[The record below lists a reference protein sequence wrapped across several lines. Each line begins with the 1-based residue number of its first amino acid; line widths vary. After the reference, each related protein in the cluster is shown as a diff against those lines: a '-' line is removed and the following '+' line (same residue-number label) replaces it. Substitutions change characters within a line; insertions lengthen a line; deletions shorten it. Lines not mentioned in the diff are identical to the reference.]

1 MFKIKNFGKDEV
13 FSSVEEMKEA
23 LSTKYLGM
31 HVSIVFKTKSKSNLL
46 STLFVS
52 VDSDGKITESYGD
65 MAEVDFS
72 KIA

>member
-23 LSTKYLGM
+23 LSKKYLGM
-31 HVSIVFKTKSKSNLL
+31 HVSIVFKTKSNLL

-52 VDSDGKITESYGD
+52 VDGQGKITESYGD

>member
-31 HVSIVFKTKSKSNLL
+31 HVSIVFKTKSNLL